1 MSAPLV
7 PVILS
12 GGSGTRL
19 WPESRRDHPKP
30 FMKIGQGRTLIEKT
44 VARAQEFGDHILI
57 VTGEGHY
64 EATRRTV
71 EGLQNGVRIDYLLEP
86 AGRNTA
92 PAVALAALHV
102 AEHIS
107 PQARLLIMP
116 ADHLV
121 GDMVAFSQAVGCA
134 DELARH
140 GHLVT
145 FGIQPE
151 HPETGYGYIKRG
163 AQLGSDGYAVAQFV
177 EKPDLATARSY
188 LASGQYLWNAGMFCF
203 QCQSVLSEMQE
214 VCGDVARAAAACNQS
229 AQESRGWRYDPTLF
243 EAMPGIS
250 VDFAL
255 MERTSKAAVVPCSI
269 DWSDIGS
276 WRALATADQ
285 EQSQKVL
292 IDCENTY
299 VRGNTRLITAV
310 GVKDL
315 AIVDSDDALLVCPLG
330 QSQRVKD
337 VVDDLLQRGDDRAT
351 AARVQ
356 HADWGYQKVQ
366 SFGAHG
372 TTSSQTAIIAIDPG
386 GRYRPFGEQPATWM
400 LVRGQ
405 IEIDGTIC
413 SAPYA
418 LSSPQA
424 NTVQIDNAGADI
436 AELVETTIT

>member
-19 WPESRRDHPKP
+19 WPESRRAHPKP
-30 FMKIGQGRTLIEKT
+30 FMKIGQGRSLIERT
-44 VARAQEFGDHILI
+44 VERALSFGDHILI

-64 EATRRTV
+64 DATRRTV
-71 EGLQNGVRIDYLLEP
+71 DGLRNDARIDYLLEP
-86 AGRNTA
+86 TGRNTA

-102 AEHIS
+102 ARHVS

-116 ADHLV
+116 ADHLIE
-121 GDMVAFSQAVGCA
+121 DMVAFSRAVDSA
-134 DELARH
+134 DELARK

-163 AQLGSDGYAVAQFV
+163 AQLSSDAYAVAQFV
-177 EKPDLATARSY
+177 EKPDLATAKSY
-188 LASGQYLWNAGMFCF
+188 LESGQYLWNAGMFCF

-214 VCGDVARAAAACNQS
+214 VCGDVALAAMACDRS
-229 AQESRGWRYDPTLF
+229 GQENRGWRYDSALF
-243 EAMPGIS
+243 ESMPGIS

-255 MERTSKAAVVPCSI
+255 MERTARAAVVPCSI

-276 WRALATADQ
+276 WRALAAADQ
-285 EQSQKVL
+285 EESQSVL

-299 VRGNTRLITAV
+299 VRGSSRLITAI

-315 AIVDSDDALLVCPLG
+315 AIVDSDDALLVCPLD

-337 VVDDLLQRGDDRAT
+337 VVDDLQQRGDNRAT
-351 AARVQ
+351 AAQIQ
-356 HADWGYQKVQ
+356 HADWGYQKIQ
-366 SFGAHG
+366 SLGAHG
-372 TTSSQTAIIAIDPG
+372 ATSSQTAIIVIDPG
-386 GRYRPFGEQPATWM
+386 ERYQPLGPQPATWM

-405 IEIDGTIC
+405 IEVDGTTC
-413 SAPYA
+413 SAPCA
-418 LSSPQA
+418 LSSSRA
-424 NTVQIDNAGADI
+424 NTVRIDNAGADI
-436 AELVETTIT
+436 AELVETRIT